1 MTHRCLLAAF
11 TFIPAIAGAFPLL
24 PPALI
29 RPSSRSPL
37 PVAAAAV
44 VKPCG
49 SRPCIERQRT
59 QPTPWTR
66 ASPPTASHRCSPLRA
81 PLLTLAH
88 GLQDAERCNCY
99 LTWEPQGATS
109 MAGAHTRV
117 EAALG
122 VGEAAAGPWGFETSQ
137 SAHSHVEAALG
148 VQGVGEAAGPPWPPD
163 SLHHSARFQADR
175 QQGGPSQQHVQAVHH
190 GRLLRRE
197 GVLHLCRLLL
207 LAAWAAAC
215 IAGAWGLAGDHR
227 GLRAVLTGPPHEPLS
242 PPTLPVHHH
251 YTTPTPPPH
260 HPHTTPTPP
269 SHHPHTTPTPPPHHP
284 HTTPTPPPHH
294 PHTTPT
300 PPHTTPT
307 PPSHHPH
314 TSPTP
319 PSHHTT
325 PTPPPHHP
333 HTTPTPPPHHPHT
346 TLTPPSHHLRTT
358 FTPPS
363 HHPHTT
369 LTPPS
374 HHLHTTLTP
383 PSHHPHTT
391 PTPPHTTLAPL
402 SHHPHSTLTPPSCH
416 PHTTLRHI
424 TLTSPSHHTSHQ
436 PHTPL
441 HLPAPP
447 PKPPFTPPHAPLSL
461 PLPPPLPDCTDI
473 LAAGVALTP
482 TTDTH
487 TAPATSVP
495 PSSTANSNS
504 TFLNFTS
511 PTVDGTSPNS
521 TASSS
526 RAGEWGHHRRY
537 ERRAGQCWSRA
548 ELPCYVGISRHTR
561 VQQEQQQSKESTGD
575 IFSPEGAGQNEQQQH
590 GMSEQLQVKLRQYH
604 TYRRECLHREP
615 LHHLR
620 STLLAGK
627 PTACRYLVF
636 YHPSD
641 GQGNRLIS
649 LVSAFAYALL
659 TDRIFL
665 LSSKSGPAA
674 VLCEPFEHGESW
686 VLFGRE
692 EKLEEHHAQVLA
704 LKVAREWREVRE
716 GREKKGKK
724 GAPTTVST
732 PTSPMFPPPMPP
744 SFQPPPLPPPPPPP
758 PPPLPPILP
767 MPTPPLPPTAL
778 PPQASS
784 LSLPTPPTPP
794 TPFPKPPPAEA
805 AAAPP
810 PPPPLPYPPPPP
822 PFETP
827 AEGEDEIPP
836 IPLRL
841 PRSSLPHPLTPQVPT
856 YFLPDSPPTPS
867 PFPPPSPSLKPFR
880 SLSRLL
886 LFPRNRIWAQL
897 THRFH
902 SLIAPAPARI
912 GLQGRFP
919 THANE
924 GRLRYDT
931 MNMGR
936 CLLDALNSS
945 VLQEAREMRLGADWE
960 EGGRWRGV
968 VEGAGAAEG
977 GEVGRVFTS
986 SGSSSSNSSS
996 SDGSGDDYGLEGLS
1010 GNVTEVMVASLNA
1023 ALVHNL
1029 SVAVTGNMSA
1039 VRVSVGHDATH
1050 AAMGVILPPINSNA
1064 ASPALP
1070 AAAPAP
1076 MSPDV
1081 ANSSS
1086 SNGASDTHVHI
1097 VRLTIDEKQNN
1108 GDKAGVDR
1116 AMVDIYTLALFSDAL
1131 IISEVSTFGYLCASL
1146 FGVPRTTFVSAT
1158 CKRAPPEPCLHFPPG
1173 NERCPDGQAQVLE
1186 QALAADPHVP
1196 LMHCVD
1202 VRNGLTLKPLEG
1214 WE

>member
-1 MTHRCLLAAF
+1 
-11 TFIPAIAGAFPLL
+11 
-24 PPALI
+24 
-29 RPSSRSPL
+29 
-37 PVAAAAV
+37 
-44 VKPCG
+44 
-49 SRPCIERQRT
+49 
-59 QPTPWTR
+59 
-66 ASPPTASHRCSPLRA
+66 
-81 PLLTLAH
+81 
-88 GLQDAERCNCY
+88 
-99 LTWEPQGATS
+99 

-122 VGEAAAGPWGFETSQ
+122 VGEAAAGPWVLRRLKARTVTWRQHWECK
-137 SAHSHVEAALG
+137 ELEKP
-148 VQGVGEAAGPPWPPD
+148 QGRLWPPD

-175 QQGGPSQQHVQAVHH
+175 QQGGPSQQHMQPVHH

-227 GLRAVLTGPPHEPLS
+227 APQRLYGHLGSRSGSHA
-242 PPTLPVHHH
+242 HH
-251 YTTPTPPPH
+251 
-260 HPHTTPTPP
+260 
-269 SHHPHTTPTPPPHHP
+269 
-284 HTTPTPPPHH
+284 
-294 PHTTPT
+294 
-300 PPHTTPT
+300 
-307 PPSHHPH
+307 
-314 TSPTP
+314 
-319 PSHHTT
+319 
-325 PTPPPHHP
+325 
-333 HTTPTPPPHHPHT
+333 
-346 TLTPPSHHLRTT
+346 R
-358 FTPPS
+358 
-363 HHPHTT
+363 
-369 LTPPS
+369 
-374 HHLHTTLTP
+374 
-383 PSHHPHTT
+383 
-391 PTPPHTTLAPL
+391 
-402 SHHPHSTLTPPSCH
+402 
-416 PHTTLRHI
+416 
-424 TLTSPSHHTSHQ
+424 
-436 PHTPL
+436 
-441 HLPAPP
+441 
-447 PKPPFTPPHAPLSL
+447 
-461 PLPPPLPDCTDI
+461 
-473 LAAGVALTP
+473 
-482 TTDTH
+482 TH

-548 ELPCYVGISRHTR
+548 ELPCY
-561 VQQEQQQSKESTGD
+561 
-575 IFSPEGAGQNEQQQH
+575 NEQQQH

-636 YHPSD
+636 YHP
-641 GQGNRLIS
+641 
-649 LVSAFAYALL
+649 
-659 TDRIFL
+659 
-665 LSSKSGPAA
+665 GPAA

-724 GAPTTVST
+724 GALFVCLAAASHT
-732 PTSPMFPPPMPP
+732 P
-744 SFQPPPLPPPPPPP
+744 
-758 PPPLPPILP
+758 
-767 MPTPPLPPTAL
+767 
-778 PPQASS
+778 
-784 LSLPTPPTPP
+784 SLPK
-794 TPFPKPPPAEA
+794 FPLTSFLI
-805 AAAPP
+805 
-810 PPPPLPYPPPPP
+810 PLQH
-822 PFETP
+822 
-827 AEGEDEIPP
+827 PP
-836 IPLRL
+836 IP
-841 PRSSLPHPLTPQVPT
+841 PT
-856 YFLPDSPPTPS
+856 
-867 PFPPPSPSLKPFR
+867 
-880 SLSRLL
+880 LSQSKGGKGDEA
-886 LFPRNRIWAQL
+886 WG
-897 THRFH
+897 
-902 SLIAPAPARI
+902 
-912 GLQGRFP
+912 GLGR
-919 THANE
+919 
-924 GRLRYDT
+924 GRA
-931 MNMGR
+931 M
-936 CLLDALNSS
+936 
-945 VLQEAREMRLGADWE
+945 
-960 EGGRWRGV
+960 EGGGG
-968 VEGAGAAEG
+968 GAGAAEG
-977 GEVGRVFTS
+977 GELGRVFTS

>member
-1 MTHRCLLAAF
+1 
-11 TFIPAIAGAFPLL
+11 
-24 PPALI
+24 
-29 RPSSRSPL
+29 
-37 PVAAAAV
+37 
-44 VKPCG
+44 
-49 SRPCIERQRT
+49 
-59 QPTPWTR
+59 
-66 ASPPTASHRCSPLRA
+66 
-81 PLLTLAH
+81 
-88 GLQDAERCNCY
+88 
-99 LTWEPQGATS
+99 

-175 QQGGPSQQHVQAVHH
+175 QQGGPSQQHMQPVHH

-227 GLRAVLTGPPHEPLS
+227 GLR
-242 PPTLPVHHH
+242 
-251 YTTPTPPPH
+251 
-260 HPHTTPTPP
+260 
-269 SHHPHTTPTPPPHHP
+269 
-284 HTTPTPPPHH
+284 
-294 PHTTPT
+294 
-300 PPHTTPT
+300 
-307 PPSHHPH
+307 
-314 TSPTP
+314 
-319 PSHHTT
+319 
-325 PTPPPHHP
+325 
-333 HTTPTPPPHHPHT
+333 
-346 TLTPPSHHLRTT
+346 
-358 FTPPS
+358 
-363 HHPHTT
+363 
-369 LTPPS
+369 
-374 HHLHTTLTP
+374 
-383 PSHHPHTT
+383 
-391 PTPPHTTLAPL
+391 
-402 SHHPHSTLTPPSCH
+402 
-416 PHTTLRHI
+416 
-424 TLTSPSHHTSHQ
+424 
-436 PHTPL
+436 
-441 HLPAPP
+441 
-447 PKPPFTPPHAPLSL
+447 
-461 PLPPPLPDCTDI
+461 DCTDI

-724 GAPTTVST
+724 GGGRRRLVEGLSL
-732 PTSPMFPPPMPP
+732 SGN
-744 SFQPPPLPPPPPPP
+744 PLP
-758 PPPLPPILP
+758 
-767 MPTPPLPPTAL
+767 
-778 PPQASS
+778 SS
-784 LSLPTPPTPP
+784 
-794 TPFPKPPPAEA
+794 
-805 AAAPP
+805 
-810 PPPPLPYPPPPP
+810 
-822 PFETP
+822 
-827 AEGEDEIPP
+827 
-836 IPLRL
+836 PLRL

-977 GEVGRVFTS
+977 GELGRVFTS

>member
-1 MTHRCLLAAF
+1 
-11 TFIPAIAGAFPLL
+11 
-24 PPALI
+24 
-29 RPSSRSPL
+29 
-37 PVAAAAV
+37 
-44 VKPCG
+44 
-49 SRPCIERQRT
+49 
-59 QPTPWTR
+59 
-66 ASPPTASHRCSPLRA
+66 
-81 PLLTLAH
+81 
-88 GLQDAERCNCY
+88 
-99 LTWEPQGATS
+99 

-122 VGEAAAGPWGFETSQ
+122 VGEAAGPWGFETSQ

-148 VQGVGEAAGPPWPPD
+148 VQGVGEAGPPWPPD
-163 SLHHSARFQADR
+163 NLHHSASFQADR
-175 QQGGPSQQHVQAVHH
+175 QQGEPSRQHVQAVHH

-227 GLRAVLTGPPHEPLS
+227 GLRALNAPFASNASPCTTITPPSRHPHTTTLTPPPHHPL
-242 PPTLPVHHH
+242 
-251 YTTPTPPPH
+251 TPPPH
-260 HPHTTPTPP
+260 HPHATLTPPP
-269 SHHPHTTPTPPPHHP
+269 SHHPLTT
-284 HTTPTPPPHH
+284 
-294 PHTTPT
+294 
-300 PPHTTPT
+300 
-307 PPSHHPH
+307 
-314 TSPTP
+314 
-319 PSHHTT
+319 
-325 PTPPPHHP
+325 
-333 HTTPTPPPHHPHT
+333 
-346 TLTPPSHHLRTT
+346 RN
-358 FTPPS
+358 PPS

-374 HHLHTTLTP
+374 HH
-383 PSHHPHTT
+383 PHTT
-391 PTPPHTTLAPL
+391 PRTTPRTT
-402 SHHPHSTLTPPSCH
+402 
-416 PHTTLRHI
+416 
-424 TLTSPSHHTSHQ
+424 
-436 PHTPL
+436 
-441 HLPAPP
+441 
-447 PKPPFTPPHAPLSL
+447 PKPPFICPLPPTPLYPTPPSL
-461 PLPPPLPDCTDI
+461 RLLPPLPDCADI

-482 TTDTH
+482 TTHTH
-487 TAPATSVP
+487 SSAP
-495 PSSTANSNS
+495 PSSTSDSN
-504 TFLNFTS
+504 NTS
-511 PTVDGTSPNS
+511 PIVDSTSPNS
-521 TASSS
+521 TSSSS

-537 ERRAGQCWSRA
+537 ERREVECWSRA
-548 ELPCYVGISRHTR
+548 ELPCYEGMSRHT
-561 VQQEQQQSKESTGD
+561 QQQGKGEGNTDSS
-575 IFSPEGAGQNEQQQH
+575 FSEAH
-590 GMSEQLQVKLRQYH
+590 AQVKLRQYH

-615 LHHLR
+615 LDLLR
-620 STLLAGK
+620 STLLAGN
-627 PTACRYLVF
+627 PTSCRYLVF

-692 EKLEEHHAQVLA
+692 EKLEEHHAQVLRV
-704 LKVAREWREVRE
+704 KVAREWREVRQ
-716 GREKKGKK
+716 GREKMGKK
-724 GAPTTVST
+724 GGGRRRLVEGLVQGGREGRWREQCLRVDIFHST
-732 PTSPMFPPPMPP
+732 PSSGFLFFCESEQQWLSRT
-744 SFQPPPLPPPPPPP
+744 
-758 PPPLPPILP
+758 
-767 MPTPPLPPTAL
+767 PTLL
-778 PPQASS
+778 LSS
-784 LSLPTPPTPP
+784 N
-794 TPFPKPPPAEA
+794 
-805 AAAPP
+805 
-810 PPPPLPYPPPPP
+810 
-822 PFETP
+822 
-827 AEGEDEIPP
+827 
-836 IPLRL
+836 
-841 PRSSLPHPLTPQVPT
+841 Q
-856 YFLPDSPPTPS
+856 YFLPALYLLPS
-867 PFPPPSPSLKPFR
+867 FRRRLLLLFPSHQPFR
-880 SLSRLL
+880 SLARLL

-931 MNMGR
+931 VNMGR

-945 VLQEAREMRLGADWE
+945 VLQEAREMRLVADWE
-960 EGGRWRGV
+960 EGGRGRGV

-977 GEVGRVFTS
+977 GELGRVFTS
-986 SGSSSSNSSS
+986 SGGSSSSSSG

-1050 AAMGVILPPINSNA
+1050 AAMGVKLPPINTNA

-1070 AAAPAP
+1070 AAAPVP
-1076 MSPDV
+1076 TSPDV

-1131 IISEVSTFGYLCASL
+1131 VISEVSTFGYLCASL

-1173 NERCPDGQAQVLE
+1173 NKRCPDGQAQVLE

-1202 VRNGLTLKPLEG
+1202 VRNGLILKPLEG